1 MVCGK
6 HGKVTDAMIKK
17 NIGKHGKLS
26 AVSSLRIMV
35 SEAILTSIKAQLVNN
50 ISVLKITF

>member
-17 NIGKHGKLS
+17 NIGKHGKLTEDYGIFS
-26 AVSSLRIMV
+26 FI
-35 SEAILTSIKAQLVNN
+35 
-50 ISVLKITF
+50 F